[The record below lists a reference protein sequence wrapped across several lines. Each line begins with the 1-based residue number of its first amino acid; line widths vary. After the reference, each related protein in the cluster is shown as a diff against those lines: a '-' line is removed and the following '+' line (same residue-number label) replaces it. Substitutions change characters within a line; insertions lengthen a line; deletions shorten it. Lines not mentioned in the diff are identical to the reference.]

1 MPFPGKPLPDGCD
14 PDVVAAVLQLAN
26 MVANGGIT
34 VQGTKLLKIAAKGML
49 FVLGVAEQLLDGSLG
64 QCGAHSLNRFLK
76 MPLTVFDVLADPD
89 ALEELLPCFAM
100 DKAMVL
106 CGKTGRILGN
116 KFGIASIEEGDKSAG
131 TKLQAASAIAQ
142 KKCVAI
148 KVSEDICEPGGDAGG
163 MMQLFPGTKEYI
175 PVPKVGRGGVW
186 SVGRGGA
193 ASRSLAL
200 GRDASLTLL
209 SPPTPAPSATRRSR
223 PRWQATTT

>member
-1 MPFPGKPLPDGCD
+1 MPFQGKPLPDGCD

-34 VQGTKLLKIAAKGML
+34 VQGTKLLEIAAKGML

-76 MPLTVFDVLADPD
+76 MPLSVFDVLADPD

-193 ASRSLAL
+193 ASRRLAL
-200 GRDASLTLL
+200 GRDASLTLFS
-209 SPPTPAPSATRRSR
+209 SPAPAPSATRRSR